1 MKKCYLKE
9 KGLYFEASVGFN
21 CVTIT
26 LYVNKRVAQSTRIRI
41 KEDPKIR
48 PAGVDICHNYD
59 KYYYRIDSRE
69 FIGFYALEEFFM
81 SSLIS
86 VERYINMEHY
96 NTSKVTEELYKVL
109 C

>member
-9 KGLYFEASVGFN
+9 MGLYFEANLGFN

-26 LYVNKRVAQSTRIRI
+26 LYVNKRVAQSTKLRI

-48 PAGVDICHNYD
+48 PAGVEICHNHD

-69 FIGFYALEEFFM
+69 FLSFTELEDFFM

-86 VERYINMEHY
+86 VERYINMDYY
-96 NTSKVTEELYKVL
+96 NTSKVTEEIYKSL